1 MLEIFKKLFAK
12 PVEVEQKE
20 DKPGRTFNKILT
32 GKYYGLDDKNADKTL
47 ISELKAKKIDQ
58 IQELELKPKYLR
70 YNYAKNTEEYK
81 IENAISVK
89 VAFQKERYSQKRQ
102 MIHVSEMSFI
112 VKSEDFDEFEQ
123 KLGISLKN
131 DFRHLEDENTFDGKE
146 RRKEKRIV

>member
-81 IENAISVK
+81 IENAISVQ

-112 VKSEDFDEFEQ
+112 VKAEDFDEFEK
-123 KLGISLKN
+123 KLDISLQN
-131 DFRHLEDENTFDGKE
+131 DFRHLESENTFDGKE
-146 RRKEKRIV
+146 RRKEKRAA